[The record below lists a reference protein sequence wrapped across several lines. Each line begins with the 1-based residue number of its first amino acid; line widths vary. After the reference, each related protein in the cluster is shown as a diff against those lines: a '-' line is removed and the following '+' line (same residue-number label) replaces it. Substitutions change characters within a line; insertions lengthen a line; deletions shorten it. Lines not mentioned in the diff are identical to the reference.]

1 MYFQAGRKKQR
12 ESLYSVKSNLR
23 HRTKV
28 KKNLAHSGF
37 KTIEKWKQETS
48 K

>member
-1 MYFQAGRKKQR
+1 MYFKLVEKKQR

-28 KKNLAHSGF
+28 E
-37 KTIEKWKQETS
+37 KTWLTPA
-48 K
+48 